1 MANKIIYR
9 TEDEVRD
16 SAKIQLGFDKIE
28 ANVKQGTGQ
37 ITTFNQ
43 LGFKGVII
51 KDLFTVK
58 RPSARSQANYN
69 DGDIPFVAS
78 GNFNNGVLKY
88 LEPKKDEILDAGNCI
103 TVSPID
109 GSSFYQE
116 DDFLGRGGAGSSI
129 ILLYNPNLNLYN
141 GYFIATV
148 IRTVCRKYA
157 YSDMANKDTIGAE
170 KIKLPVD
177 ETGNPDFSYMELYMK
192 NLELAVSSS
201 LTDLQSAKK
210 SDISGTLDISSWKLF
225 QISELFNVQKGKRL
239 TKADMKDGK
248 IRFIGASAINNG
260 ITAYISNDEHLH
272 PQNTITLSYNGS
284 IGEAFYQDEIFWAS
298 DDVNVLY
305 PKFEMNREMAFFI
318 IPLLKTAGKRY
329 AFIDKWKKEDME
341 KSKIPLPVDKDG
353 NPDYKYMENHIVNK
367 FDMIKIYLTNLVTS
381 I

>member
-1 MANKIIYR
+1 M
-9 TEDEVRD
+9 
-16 SAKIQLGFDKIE
+16 
-28 ANVKQGTGQ
+28 KQIDTKQ
-37 ITTFNQ
+37 WKEF
-43 LGFKGVII
+43 II

-58 RPSARSQANYN
+58 RPSARSQANYG
-69 DGDIPFVAS
+69 DGDVPFVAS

-88 LEPKKDEILDAGNCI
+88 LEPKQDEVLDAGNCI

-116 DDFLGRGGAGSSI
+116 NDFLGRGGAGSSI

-177 ETGNPDFSYMELYMK
+177 DTGNPDFSYMESYMR

-210 SDISGTLDISSWKLF
+210 SSACNRIDIHKWKSF
-225 QISELFNVQKGKRL
+225 QISDVFPIIKKPNVYH
-239 TKADMKDGK
+239 TKHITKTENGIPYVVRSK
-248 IRFIGASAINNG
+248 YNNG
-260 ITAYISNDEHLH
+260 VKYYVKRPSGSINPAKVISFGAENATFFYQKEEWVSGRDIYYIDTQHLTEYACLFITACLQ
-272 PQNTITLSYNGS
+272 PITTKYSYNFGL
-284 IGEAFYQDEIFWAS
+284 FPD
-298 DDVNVLY
+298 
-305 PKFEMNREMAFFI
+305 
-318 IPLLKTAGKRY
+318 LLKKEIIKLPATSNGK
-329 AFIDKWKKEDME
+329 
-341 KSKIPLPVDKDG
+341 
-353 NPDYKYMENHIVNK
+353 PDYEYMENYMANVFGKTKNLLS
-367 FDMIKIYLTNLVTS
+367 YLNTC

>member
-1 MANKIIYR
+1 M
-9 TEDEVRD
+9 
-16 SAKIQLGFDKIE
+16 
-28 ANVKQGTGQ
+28 KQIDTKQ
-37 ITTFNQ
+37 WKEF
-43 LGFKGVII
+43 II

-58 RPSARSQANYN
+58 RPSARSQTNYD
-69 DGDIPFVAS
+69 DGDVPFVAS

-109 GSSFYQE
+109 GSSFYQK

-177 ETGNPDFSYMELYMK
+177 ETGNPDFSYMESYMK
-192 NLELAVSSS
+192 NLEFAVSSS
-201 LTDLQSAKK
+201 LTGLQSAKK
-210 SDISGTLDISSWKLF
+210 FYISGKLDISSWKLF

-239 TKADMKDGK
+239 TKSDMKDGK

-272 PQNTITLSYNGS
+272 SQNTITLSYNGS
-284 IGEAFYQDEIFWAS
+284 IGEAFYQDEMFWAS

-305 PKFEMNREMAFFI
+305 PKFEMNREMALFM

-341 KSKIPLPVDKDG
+341 KSKIPLPADKDG
-353 NPDYKYMENHIVNK
+353 NPDYKYMENYIVNK
-367 FDMIKIYLTNLVTS
+367 FDMTNIYLTYLATC

>member
-1 MANKIIYR
+1 M
-9 TEDEVRD
+9 
-16 SAKIQLGFDKIE
+16 
-28 ANVKQGTGQ
+28 KQIDTKQ
-37 ITTFNQ
+37 WKEF
-43 LGFKGVII
+43 II

-88 LEPKKDEILDAGNCI
+88 LEPKKGEILDAGNCI

-177 ETGNPDFSYMELYMK
+177 ETGNPDFSYMESYMK
-192 NLELAVSSS
+192 NLELAVSTS

-225 QISELFNVQKGKRL
+225 QLSELFNVQKGKRL

>member
-1 MANKIIYR
+1 M
-9 TEDEVRD
+9 
-16 SAKIQLGFDKIE
+16 
-28 ANVKQGTGQ
+28 KQIDTKQ
-37 ITTFNQ
+37 WKEF
-43 LGFKGVII
+43 VI
-51 KDLFTVK
+51 KDLFTVT
-58 RPSARSQANYN
+58 RPSARSQANYE
-69 DGDIPFVAS
+69 DGNVPFVAS

-88 LEPKKDEILDAGNCI
+88 LQPKENEILDSGNCI

-148 IRTVCRKYA
+148 IRTICRKYA
-157 YSDMANKDTIGAE
+157 YCDMANKDTIGAE

-177 ETGNPDFSYMELYMK
+177 ETGNPDFSYMESYMK

-210 SDISGTLDISSWKLF
+210 FGISSEIDISRWKLF
-225 QISELFNVQKGKRL
+225 QISDLFNVQKGKRL

-260 ITAYISNDEHLH
+260 ITAYISNDEYLH

-284 IGEAFYQDEIFWAS
+284 IGEAFYQDEMFWAS

-305 PKFEMNREMAFFI
+305 PKFEMNREIAFFF

-341 KSKIPLPVDKDG
+341 KSKIPLPADIDG
-353 NPDYKYMENHIVNK
+353 NPDYKYMEKYMATELNIVENALNK
-367 FDMIKIYLTNLVTS
+367 LTACA
-381 I
+381 

>member
-1 MANKIIYR
+1 M
-9 TEDEVRD
+9 
-16 SAKIQLGFDKIE
+16 
-28 ANVKQGTGQ
+28 KQIDTKQ
-37 ITTFNQ
+37 WKEF
-43 LGFKGVII
+43 VI

-58 RPSARSQANYN
+58 RPSARSQANYE
-69 DGDIPFVAS
+69 DGDVPFVAS

-88 LEPKKDEILDAGNCI
+88 LQPKENEILDSGNCI

-177 ETGNPDFSYMELYMK
+177 ETGNPDFSYMESYMK

-210 SDISGTLDISSWKLF
+210 FGVLGEIDISRWKLF
-225 QISELFNVQKGKRL
+225 QISDLFNVQKGKRL
-239 TKADMKDGK
+239 TKADMKDGN

-305 PKFEMNREMAFFI
+305 PKFEMNKEIAFFF

-341 KSKIPLPVDKDG
+341 KSKIPLPADKDG
-353 NPDYKYMENHIVNK
+353 NPDYEYIENYMAKK
-367 FDMIKIYLTNLVTS
+367 FNVTKSFLTNLAACV
-381 I
+381 

>member
-1 MANKIIYR
+1 M
-9 TEDEVRD
+9 
-16 SAKIQLGFDKIE
+16 
-28 ANVKQGTGQ
+28 KQIDTKQ
-37 ITTFNQ
+37 WKEF
-43 LGFKGVII
+43 II

-88 LEPKKDEILDAGNCI
+88 LEPKKGEILDAGNCI

-177 ETGNPDFSYMELYMK
+177 ETGNPDFSYMESYMK
-192 NLELAVSSS
+192 NLELAVSTS

-225 QISELFNVQKGKRL
+225 QLSELFNVQKGKRL

-284 IGEAFYQDEIFWAS
+284 IGEAFYQDEMFWAS

-353 NPDYKYMENHIVNK
+353 NPDYKYMENYIVNK
-367 FDMIKIYLTNLVTS
+367 FDMIKIYLTNLATS

>member
-1 MANKIIYR
+1 M
-9 TEDEVRD
+9 
-16 SAKIQLGFDKIE
+16 
-28 ANVKQGTGQ
+28 
-37 ITTFNQ
+37 
-43 LGFKGVII
+43 
-51 KDLFTVK
+51 
-58 RPSARSQANYN
+58 
-69 DGDIPFVAS
+69 
-78 GNFNNGVLKY
+78 
-88 LEPKKDEILDAGNCI
+88 DAGNCI

-148 IRTVCRKYA
+148 IRTVCRKYV

-177 ETGNPDFSYMELYMK
+177 ETGNFHIWNYISK
-192 NLELAVSSS
+192 IWN
-201 LTDLQSAKK
+201 LQSAKK
-210 SDISGTLDISSWKLF
+210 SDISGTLDTSSWKLF

-248 IRFIGASAINNG
+248 IR
-260 ITAYISNDEHLH
+260 L
-272 PQNTITLSYNGS
+272 
-284 IGEAFYQDEIFWAS
+284 
-298 DDVNVLY
+298 
-305 PKFEMNREMAFFI
+305 
-318 IPLLKTAGKRY
+318 Y
-329 AFIDKWKKEDME
+329 AFIDKWKKDMQ